1 MIPTYQFASLQM
13 ENDAKKRVMKRAI
26 KGQETEEQ
34 RVNKSGRIADSIKN
48 VYNTII
54 SNLEMQKSTIVVAET
69 YIKSV
74 AYSVVVYENPPSLFD
89 DSTIGTNEDF
99 STEQT
104 EDAEDVRKE
113 RSLNSFIFASLG
125 KLVNLSYE
133 LVSLVNTLGEEVLA
147 TGRPASASIG
157 ISKIVSL
164 MGDVDKQYGN
174 WGVSGLAK
182 SISVMATAL
191 LERGQYPPQ
200 LDGLLELWEQNNES
214 SRDKLEKIQSNQYV
228 AELKSVNIPSKS
240 TDIRRKADIA
250 SGVENR
256 DYSRSEYELMLKLRQ
271 QGYLQ
276 DDDFTSVYSGDFDDN
291 STIASYSDDDGDSYT
306 SGSNASFRVAP
317 SLASSAR
324 SSRSGFSNLPP
335 LEFNE
340 FHFVGGPDSDDETLS
355 GNGLYSLPTTQG
367 RPLRYY

>member
-1 MIPTYQFASLQM
+1 
-13 ENDAKKRVMKRAI
+13 
-26 KGQETEEQ
+26 
-34 RVNKSGRIADSIKN
+34 
-48 VYNTII
+48 
-54 SNLEMQKSTIVVAET
+54 
-69 YIKSV
+69 
-74 AYSVVVYENPPSLFD
+74 
-89 DSTIGTNEDF
+89 
-99 STEQT
+99 
-104 EDAEDVRKE
+104 
-113 RSLNSFIFASLG
+113 
-125 KLVNLSYE
+125 
-133 LVSLVNTLGEEVLA
+133 VSLVNTLGEEVLA

-164 MGDVDKQYGN
+164 MGEIDKQYGN

-200 LDGLLELWEQNNES
+200 LDGLLDLWEQNNES

-240 TDIRRKADIA
+240 TEIRRKADIA
-250 SGVENR
+250 SGVESR

-306 SGSNASFRVAP
+306 SGSNASSRGFAP
-317 SLASSAR
+317 SLASNAR

-335 LEFNE
+335 LEFQ
-340 FHFVGGPDSDDETLS
+340 FVEGSDSDDETLS
-355 GNGLYSLPTTQG
+355 GNGLYSIPSTQG
-367 RPLRYY
+367 HPLRYY